1 MSYTQ
6 EQEAGARVLL
16 KACLFFRNLTSQEV
30 AVMRTKKEKISDDY
44 LKTLEKVK
52 EQYQQYVEISGLY
65 TLPIQQEE
73 EPIQYQPPS
82 LENPLTTN
90 TTRIRT

>member
-1 MSYTQ
+1 M
-6 EQEAGARVLL
+6 
-16 KACLFFRNLTSQEV
+16 CD
-30 AVMRTKKEKISDDY
+30 RTKKEKISDDY

-90 TTRIRT
+90 TIRITQNEMNVLYVRSINNNNILEHL

>member
-1 MSYTQ
+1 M
-6 EQEAGARVLL
+6 
-16 KACLFFRNLTSQEV
+16 CD
-30 AVMRTKKEKISDDY
+30 RTKKEKISDDY
-44 LKTLEKVK
+44 LKTLEQVK

-90 TTRIRT
+90 TTSIRK